1 MINMNMIKA
10 ATNQISLKMRKND
23 GSLSLEFVIL
33 VVVVVIAAA
42 FALMQFGHVLS
53 TTIGTTTSTVETS
66 TKCIL
71 AGYNWDA
78 AAKACKDA
86 TGNTVTL

>member
-10 ATNQISLKMRKND
+10 AANQIGLKMRKND

-33 VVVVVIAAA
+33 VIAAA